1 MEYKRLTDLQN
12 TYPQTDKYISDQFL
26 TLSRASGLLQYESN
40 QAQEKAQISL
50 FGKYADKNVLRF
62 TTKTLKNLIP
72 VEGTN
77 FRFIL
82 AIFKDYNDTNPVY
95 FTSQTYY
102 NDLNAALI
110 DGNPYFL
117 QASFDSANIVSFVY
131 EDVVNIVKNAIPLEQ
146 KSRVDF
152 RTNIFVASNGNINLY
167 NLVKYIDW
175 LVDKPSPLDDVN
187 GGVLH
192 PETIAGWNVFNGD
205 WATGEVLTTVSA
217 SYGIGKEFVIIE
229 DETAENAAKEELAKQ
244 QKEQRRIESTIRLLE
259 DEMKNQ
265 KNYYYPLAAG
275 AYARVDTQI
284 RTIFGTD
291 TGKTRKGVT
300 KEEIEDE
307 FKFSKKYQT
316 DLGPLKS
323 RQTRKA
329 AITELIL
336 KDVNIFKKDLDTKK
350 QEVAKIVANINE
362 IKNTIKDAKA
372 KAEEALNSLSGKIPN
387 IPKIPKLPEIPKIPK
402 LPKTSDLLALL
413 PLPALPALPKLP
425 SLPKFGKPK
434 LPKVPKIKLKKPKEP
449 KKVKKNKGK
458 GLKGAL
464 AGLQDA
470 AGKVQG
476 SIAAATAAAA
486 GATAAVAGA
495 AAAAKSAVAN
505 AQSAVENAKA
515 AAQGAVDSAKGA
527 VQGAVDSAKGAVA
540 NAQSS
545 VQGAIDSTKNA
556 VSNIEKSVKDEFG
569 KTNNK

>member
-1 MEYKRLTDLQN
+1 MEYKRITDLQN
-12 TYPQTDKYISDQFL
+12 TYPQTGNYISDQFL
-26 TLSRASGLLQYESN
+26 KLSQASGLLQYESN
-40 QAQEKAQISL
+40 DAQEKAQISL

-82 AIFKDYNDTNPVY
+82 AIFKDYSDTNPVY
-95 FTSQTYY
+95 FASQTYY
-102 NDLNAALI
+102 NDLNAALVEA
-110 DGNPYFL
+110 NPYFL
-117 QASFDSANIVSFVY
+117 QASFDSANVVSFVY
-131 EDVVNIVKNAIPLEQ
+131 EDVVNIVKNAIPIEQ

-192 PETIAGWNVFNGD
+192 PETIAGWNVFDGN

-229 DETAENAAKEELAKQ
+229 DKTAENAAMAELAKQ
-244 QKEQRRIESTIRLLE
+244 QKEQRRIESTIKLLE
-259 DEMKNQ
+259 DEIKNQ
-265 KNYYYPLAAG
+265 KNYFYPLAAG
-275 AYARVDTQI
+275 AYAMVNTQI
-284 RTIFGTD
+284 KTLFGITA
-291 TGKTRKGVT
+291 KNKKSLT

-316 DLGPLKS
+316 NLGPTKG

-336 KDVNIFKKDLDTKK
+336 KDLNIFKKDLDTKK

-372 KAEEALNSLSGKIPN
+372 KAEEALNSLNGKIPS
-387 IPKIPKLPEIPKIPK
+387 IPKIPKLPDIPKIPK

-413 PLPALPALPKLP
+413 PLPVLPALPKLP

-505 AQSAVENAKA
+505 AQSAVENAKS

-527 VQGAVDSAKGAVA
+527 VKGAVDSAKSAVA

-545 VQGAIDSTKNA
+545 VQGTIDSTKSA
-556 VSNIEKSVKDEFG
+556 VSNIEKSAKDELG
-569 KTNNK
+569 KLNGK

>member
-187 GGVLH
+187 SGVLH
-192 PETIAGWNVFNGD
+192 PETIAGWNVFDGN

-259 DEMKNQ
+259 NEMKNQ

-527 VQGAVDSAKGAVA
+527 VA

>member
-12 TYPQTDKYISDQFL
+12 TYPQTGNYISDQFL
-26 TLSRASGLLQYESN
+26 SLSRASGLLQYESN
-40 QAQEKAQISL
+40 QAQEKAKINL
-50 FGKYADKNVLRF
+50 FGRYADKNVLPF
-62 TTKTLKNLIP
+62 TTKTLKNLKY
-72 VEGTN
+72 VDGTN

-95 FTSQTYY
+95 YTSQTYY

-131 EDVVNIVKNAIPLEQ
+131 EDALNIVKNVIPLEQ
-146 KSRVDF
+146 KSRIEF
-152 RTNIFVASNGNINLY
+152 RTNIFVSNGSSDINY
-167 NLVKYIDW
+167 ENLVRFIDW

-187 GGVLH
+187 NGVLH
-192 PETIAGWNVFNGD
+192 AETIAGWNVFDGN

-229 DETAENAAKEELAKQ
+229 DETAARKANEELAKA
-244 QKEQRRIESTIRLLE
+244 QKEQRIIESTIKLLE
-259 DEMKNQ
+259 GEIKNQ
-265 KNYYYPLAAG
+265 KNYRYTLVGG
-275 AYARVDTQI
+275 AYAQVDT
-284 RTIFGTD
+284 TINLFG
-291 TGKTRKGVT
+291 RKKPKKSIT
-300 KEEIEDE
+300 KQEIEDE
-307 FKFSKKYQT
+307 FNFSKRYQT
-316 DLGPLKS
+316 NLGPVKS
-323 RQTRKA
+323 LDKRKA
-329 AITELIL
+329 GITELIL
-336 KDVNIFKKDLDTKK
+336 KDVNVFKKDLDTKK
-350 QEVAKIVANINE
+350 QEVAKLVANINQA
-362 IKNTIKDAKA
+362 KSTIKDAKA
-372 KAEEALNSLSGKIPN
+372 KAEEALKSLNGKIPN

-402 LPKTSDLLALL
+402 LPATSDLLALL

-434 LPKVPKIKLKKPKEP
+434 LPKVPKLKLKKPKEP

-470 AGKVQG
+470 ANKVQG

-495 AAAAKSAVAN
+495 AAAAKSAVSNAQNAVAN
-505 AQSAVENAKA
+505 AQSAVKGAVDSAKS

-527 VQGAVDSAKGAVA
+527 V
-540 NAQSS
+540 
-545 VQGAIDSTKNA
+545 
-556 VSNIEKSVKDEFG
+556 SNIEKAAKDELG
-569 KTNNK
+569 KMNNK

>member
-1 MEYKRLTDLQN
+1 MEYKRITDLQN
-12 TYPQTDKYISDQFL
+12 TYPQTGNYISDQFL
-26 TLSRASGLLQYESN
+26 KLSQASGLLQYESN
-40 QAQEKAQISL
+40 DAQEKAQISL

-82 AIFKDYNDTNPVY
+82 AIFKDYSDTNPLY
-95 FTSQTYY
+95 FASQTYY
-102 NDLNAALI
+102 NDLNAALVEA
-110 DGNPYFL
+110 NPYFL
-117 QASFDSANIVSFVY
+117 QASFDSANVVSFVY
-131 EDVVNIVKNAIPLEQ
+131 EDVVNIVKNLIPLEQ
-146 KSRVDF
+146 KSRIDF
-152 RTNIFVASNGNINLY
+152 RTNIFVTSNGNINLY
-167 NLVKYIDW
+167 NLVKFIDW

-187 GGVLH
+187 SGVLH
-192 PETIAGWNVFNGD
+192 PETIAGWNVFDGD

-217 SYGIGKEFVIIE
+217 SYGIGEEFVIIE
-229 DETAENAAKEELAKQ
+229 DKTAENAAMAELAKQ
-244 QKEQRRIESTIRLLE
+244 QKEQRRIESTIKVLE
-259 DEMKNQ
+259 NEIKNQ
-265 KNYYYPLAAG
+265 KNYFYPLEAG
-275 AYARVDTQI
+275 AYAMVDTQI
-284 RTIFGTD
+284 RTLFGITA
-291 TGKTRKGVT
+291 KNKKSL
-300 KEEIEDE
+300 KEETEDE

-316 DLGPLKS
+316 NLGPTKGL
-323 RQTRKA
+323 QTRKA

-350 QEVAKIVANINE
+350 QEVAKIVANVNE
-362 IKNTIKDAKA
+362 TKNTIKDAKA
-372 KAEEALNSLSGKIPN
+372 KAEEALNSLNGKIPS
-387 IPKIPKLPEIPKIPK
+387 IPKIPKLPAIPKIPK

-413 PLPALPALPKLP
+413 PLPVLPALPKLP

-486 GATAAVAGA
+486 GAAAAVAGV

-505 AQSAVENAKA
+505 AQSAVENAKS
-515 AAQGAVDSAKGA
+515 AAQGAVDSVK
-527 VQGAVDSAKGAVA
+527 SAVA

-545 VQGAIDSTKNA
+545 VQGTIDSTKSA
-556 VSNIEKSVKDEFG
+556 VSNIEKSAKDELG
-569 KTNNK
+569 KLNGK

>member
-187 GGVLH
+187 SGVLH
-192 PETIAGWNVFNGD
+192 PETIAGWNVFDGN

-527 VQGAVDSAKGAVA
+527 VA